1 MQGTSDFAS
10 VTTIFVRG
18 EQMSQSFLIGQYIN
32 TSTFIHRIDPRAK
45 IVSIFLLMFGFIG
58 LSNLFQFV
66 FATALVFTVIGVSKI
81 PLRTIAKGLK
91 PLILIL
97 SFTFLYNLFFTNGE
111 VIWSWGIV
119 KITVEGIDNAISF
132 VWRIVLLVLLASVLT
147 FTTKPLTLLKGVESL
162 LKPLGKL
169 GIPTKKF
176 SLMLIIAIRFIPTI
190 QEELHRILLAQK
202 ARGFDIA
209 QLPLAKRLFAYI
221 PIVVPLL
228 FTTIQRADQL
238 SEAIDARGYGDGE
251 NRTSYIV
258 LQFQKLDYVTI
269 AFSVVFVL
277 LIMALKFV

>member
-1 MQGTSDFAS
+1 
-10 VTTIFVRG
+10 
-18 EQMSQSFLIGQYIN
+18 MSQSFLIGQYIN